1 MKKEAGLIIEALL
14 ITLIW
19 FNLANNI
26 ISVAAQPGSLEA
38 YFIGWFA
45 VIYWGGLIIIFI
57 SGWRAYCKEVDK
69 QQEERTA

>member
-1 MKKEAGLIIEALL
+1 MKKEAGMIIGALL

-26 ISVAAQPGSLEA
+26 IYVAAQPGSLEA

-45 VIYWGGLIIIFI
+45 VIYWGGLITIFI
-57 SGWRAYCKEVDK
+57 SGWNTYCKEVNNQIREK
-69 QQEERTA
+69 